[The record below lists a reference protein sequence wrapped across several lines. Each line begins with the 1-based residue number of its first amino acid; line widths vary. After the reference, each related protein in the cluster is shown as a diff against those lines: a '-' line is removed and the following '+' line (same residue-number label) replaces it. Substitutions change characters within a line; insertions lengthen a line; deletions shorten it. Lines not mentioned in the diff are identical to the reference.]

1 MNDLN
6 SCEILNGTYD
16 ETTNCNNMPSVIFTG
31 LIRIITV
38 FTVFRLLTDFVC
50 LYNYEF

>member
-31 LIRIITV
+31 L
-38 FTVFRLLTDFVC
+38 TDFVC